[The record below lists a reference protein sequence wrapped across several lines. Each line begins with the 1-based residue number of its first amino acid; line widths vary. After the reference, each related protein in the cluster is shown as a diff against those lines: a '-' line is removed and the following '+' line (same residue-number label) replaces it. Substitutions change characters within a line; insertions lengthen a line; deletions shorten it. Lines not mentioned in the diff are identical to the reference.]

1 MIRFED
7 LIEKV
12 RANAPDADV
21 ELLRRAYVFS
31 AYEHKGQVRHSGEP
45 YLVHPLEVADLLAD
59 MKLDV
64 VAVAAGLL
72 HDIVEDTQTP
82 IERIKDLFGADIAHV
97 VEGVTK
103 LGAIPFS
110 SSEERQAENFRK
122 MLLAMVDDIRVI
134 LVKLADRL
142 HNMRTLGHL
151 PEERRMKV
159 AQETRDIYAPIAN
172 RLGMSKVKNELEE
185 LSFRYLE
192 PETYEALRVKVD
204 LRRRASEGQIETLKA
219 TIAAKLAE
227 AQLPIVAIDGR
238 IKRLYSIHQK
248 VRRQKIELE
257 QVYDFIA
264 LRIITDSVKDC
275 YGVLGIIHQTWSP
288 VPGRIKDF
296 IAMPRPNG
304 YQSLH
309 TSVISEHGTPF
320 EVQIRTM
327 EMHRMAEE
335 GIAAHW
341 KYKEGRVG
349 DQGDERYV
357 QWMRQLLENQ
367 QDLRDPQEFIQN
379 LKIELYPDEVY
390 AFTPKGLVKAFPR
403 GATPIDFAY
412 SIHTDVGHQCVGARV
427 NGKMVPL
434 RTRLKNGDIVEIIT
448 QAGHKPSRD
457 WLNVVVTSHAR
468 YKIKHLIRLEEKARA
483 IEVGRKLFEK
493 EARRYDL
500 NPRNLV
506 DGEAFGKALTEFNAQ
521 KPEDLFAAIGYGKVA
536 SKQVLL
542 KLVPAD
548 GLREKPP
555 EGLVTAAFKRVL
567 GTGEEKIKVRGFDD
581 LLVFRARCCNPIRGE
596 KIVGYIT
603 RGKGVSVHSATCP
616 NVVNLLYDPER
627 RIDVEWDKGSEES
640 RYTVKLTMEV
650 EDRKGLLAAVSARVA
665 DIN

>member
-1 MIRFED
+1 
-7 LIEKV
+7 
-12 RANAPDADV
+12 
-21 ELLRRAYVFS
+21 
-31 AYEHKGQVRHSGEP
+31 
-45 YLVHPLEVADLLAD
+45 
-59 MKLDV
+59 
-64 VAVAAGLL
+64 
-72 HDIVEDTQTP
+72 
-82 IERIKDLFGADIAHV
+82 
-97 VEGVTK
+97 
-103 LGAIPFS
+103 
-110 SSEERQAENFRK
+110 
-122 MLLAMVDDIRVI
+122 
-134 LVKLADRL
+134 
-142 HNMRTLGHL
+142 
-151 PEERRMKV
+151 
-159 AQETRDIYAPIAN
+159 
-172 RLGMSKVKNELEE
+172 
-185 LSFRYLE
+185 
-192 PETYEALRVKVD
+192 
-204 LRRRASEGQIETLKA
+204 
-219 TIAAKLAE
+219 
-227 AQLPIVAIDGR
+227 
-238 IKRLYSIHQK
+238 
-248 VRRQKIELE
+248 
-257 QVYDFIA
+257 
-264 LRIITDSVKDC
+264 
-275 YGVLGIIHQTWSP
+275 
-288 VPGRIKDF
+288 
-296 IAMPRPNG
+296 
-304 YQSLH
+304 
-309 TSVISEHGTPF
+309 
-320 EVQIRTM
+320 
-327 EMHRMAEE
+327 MAEE

-349 DQGDERYV
+349 DQGDERYF
-357 QWMRQLLENQ
+357 QWMRQLLEYQ

-379 LKIELYPDEVY
+379 LKIELYPEEVY

-434 RTRLKNGDIVEIIT
+434 RTLLKNGDIVEIIRQT
-448 QAGHKPSRD
+448 GHKPSRD

-506 DGEAFGKALTEFNAQ
+506 EGEPFAKTLTEFNAQ

-536 SKQVLL
+536 SKQVLV
-542 KLVPAD
+542 KLVSPD

-555 EGLVTAAFKRVL
+555 EGPVTAAFKRVL

-665 DIN
+665 DINTNIKNMEAHTDEDRRARIDMTVEISDLKHLEKVIKSLRAVDGVLGVERAGRAG